1 MKINLPNELLF
12 TIFAANNSL
21 IKMSPRLKRPRKIL
35 SPPPI
40 KGFKPYGVE
49 SGLQDSGPVNLL
61 FEEYE
66 SLRLSDYDHLNHH
79 KASVLMGVSRPTFTR
94 IYAAALQKIA
104 LAFVEGRQIAIAGGK
119 VYFDSD
125 WYECDSCRCYF
136 NNPHKDVPIQNCP
149 LCGSKHVQ
157 SLDLPVENSEKTEY
171 EDLCICPKCHNEQKH
186 IPGEPCNQQI
196 CHKCGSFMNRKGAKG
211 HHKIQE
217 L

>member
-1 MKINLPNELLF
+1 MPNELLF

-21 IKMSPRLKRPRKIL
+21 LKMSPRLKRPRKIL

-40 KGFKPYGVE
+40 KGFKPYGIE
-49 SGLQDSGPVNLL
+49 SGLLDSGPVNLL

-104 LAFVEGRQIAIAGGK
+104 LAFVEGRQIAIEGGK

-125 WYECDSCRCYF
+125 WYECDSCQCNF
-136 NNPHKDVPIQNCP
+136 NNPQKDVPILHCP
-149 LCGSKHVQ
+149 LCGSIQVQ
-157 SLDLPVENSEKTEY
+157 RFDLPVESMEEPGCD
-171 EDLCICPKCHNEQKH
+171 DLCICPKCHYEQKH

-196 CHKCGSFMNRKGAKG
+196 CKKCGRVMKRKDSTAHRKN
-211 HHKIQE
+211 E
-217 L
+217 RP